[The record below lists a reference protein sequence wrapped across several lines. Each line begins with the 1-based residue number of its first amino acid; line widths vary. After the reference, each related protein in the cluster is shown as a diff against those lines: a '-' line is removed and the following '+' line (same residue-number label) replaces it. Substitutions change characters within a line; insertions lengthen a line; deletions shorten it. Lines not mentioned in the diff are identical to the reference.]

1 MLKLIGSRARAD
13 LEKLLERKVM
23 LKTFVKSKETW
34 QDNEQILQSV
44 AAFYSAS
51 IIHNGKP

>member
-34 QDNEQILQSV
+34 QDNEQILQSMGQGNNV
-44 AAFYSAS
+44 
-51 IIHNGKP
+51 